1 MSGRHAPASPTLLLT
16 RDELHALS
24 GCQRRANV
32 TAWLVTNGWAHVLGV
47 DRWPRVSR
55 AYAEAKLAGG
65 DAIAP
70 RASGGPNFDALRK
83 AG

>member
-1 MSGRHAPASPTLLLT
+1 MSAPALLLT
-16 RDELHALS
+16 RDELCDLA

-32 TAWLVTNGWAHVLGV
+32 TAWLISTGWAHVVGV
-47 DRWPRVSR
+47 DGWPRVSR

-65 DAIAP
+65 DVIAP
-70 RASGGPNFDALRK
+70 KPGKGPNFDALRK